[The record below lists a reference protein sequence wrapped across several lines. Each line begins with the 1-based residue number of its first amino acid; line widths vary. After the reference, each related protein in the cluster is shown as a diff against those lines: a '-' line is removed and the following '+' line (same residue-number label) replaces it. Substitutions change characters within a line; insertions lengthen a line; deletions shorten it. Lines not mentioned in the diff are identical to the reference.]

1 MSDPRPLGPLR
12 LLLVAGRFLTRL
24 PLPEVAAGEG
34 DLRRAAPA
42 FPLVGLVV
50 AAAGT
55 ALRAGAAPLLGQVAA
70 TVLGCAAMVMVTG
83 ALHEDGLA
91 DTVDGFWGG
100 WDRERRLAIMR
111 DSAVGTFGVLGL
123 VGVTGLRV
131 VLLAGLGL
139 ADFARAAACGHV
151 LGRAAMLI
159 AAAWLPPAAPGR
171 GAQVSGRPSDLGA
184 AVAAGTVG
192 LTLGLAVR
200 WWAPV
205 VLAAGLAVTAG
216 MVRLCRR
223 RIGGVTGDTLG
234 ATCQL
239 VELAAVA
246 AVAALVR
253 ARAG

>member
-1 MSDPRPLGPLR
+1 MSDPLR
-12 LLLVAGRFLTRL
+12 LLAVAVRFLTRL
-24 PLPEVAAGEG
+24 PLPEVETREG

-50 AAAGT
+50 AGT
-55 ALRAGAAPLLGQVAA
+55 GIALRAAAAPLLGQVAA
-70 TVLGCAAMVMVTG
+70 TVLACAGMVVVTG

-100 WDRERRLAIMR
+100 WDPERRLAIMR
-111 DSAVGTFGVLGL
+111 DSAVGTFGLLAL
-123 VGVTGLRV
+123 VGVAGLRV
-131 VLLAGLGL
+131 ALLAGLGL

-151 LGRAAMLI
+151 LGRAAMVL
-159 AAAWLPPAAPGR
+159 AAAVLPPAAPGR
-171 GAQVSGRPSDLGA
+171 GAQVTGRPSNAGA
-184 AVAAGTVG
+184 ALAAGTAG
-192 LTLGLAVR
+192 LTLGLAVT

-205 VLAAGLAVTAG
+205 VLAVALAVTAG

-239 VELAAVA
+239 VELATVA